1 MLLVRSTRNP
11 LWVFSVAVR
20 NTRANTVGPL
30 VQSLLSVSV
39 LTIVQHAKHD
49 NTQQRH
55 SGSGLLMTQKPA
67 SQ

>member
-1 MLLVRSTRNP
+1 MLLVGSTRNP

-20 NTRANTVGPL
+20 NTRANTFGPL
-30 VQSLLSVSV
+30 VQSLSSVSV
-39 LTIVQHAKHD
+39 LTTAQHAKQD

-67 SQ
+67 NQ